1 MRCPF
6 TLLDFFFRRRRV
18 GSKACLKSLIPPLH
32 LGIVQE
38 SPGPSFRRHM
48 RPSSCLLAFVLA
60 AGFLAAGPRP
70 AAACSCSGGLTPCQ
84 AFASSP
90 IVFVGEVLSV
100 EETGGD
106 FRMRLRVVRALK
118 GIEATTADLWSDA
131 SSSCGVKL
139 KEGGR
144 YVVYTSLAGGRM
156 SIDAC
161 GYGRQLAPGEPDPEL
176 PPAPGSVYG
185 RVSRYDIDRIREF
198 QSLGAIPS
206 ARVTLNLPAGL
217 VTTASDQWGRFQ
229 FANVPPGEY
238 ELSVDAGQGLTS
250 WMPESVVLSDRE
262 ACVDTQIVLQPS
274 GKVSGRVLTADGR
287 PGAGIYVRLVPDGP
301 PGSLLAQH
309 VDRGHTTGPDG
320 RFTFEGLGPESYVL
334 AVNPEGRDATGRQPY
349 AAAFFGGGDRASA
362 TRIRVGEGSTIELD
376 RPFVLPAPLA
386 TRTFTV
392 AVTCRDGSVPPGLMT
407 RAHASGAIFAEFD
420 ETGDGPVRT
429 LNLVRDQAYT
439 LLVSIFIPAGPERPW
454 HGVRREEQLPVTEL
468 PAGAPG
474 RHIALVAPFTNCAE
488 TAQ

>member
-1 MRCPF
+1 
-6 TLLDFFFRRRRV
+6 
-18 GSKACLKSLIPPLH
+18 
-32 LGIVQE
+32 
-38 SPGPSFRRHM
+38 M
-48 RPSSCLLAFVLA
+48 RPSSCLLAFLLA

-70 AAACSCSGGLTPCQ
+70 AAACSCSGAPTPCQ

-131 SSSCGVKL
+131 RSSCGVKL
-139 KEGGR
+139 EEGGR

-156 SIDAC
+156 SIHAC
-161 GYGRQLAPGEPDPEL
+161 GYGRRLAPGEPDPEL

-185 RVSRYDIDRIREF
+185 SVERYDIDRIREF
-198 QSLGAIPS
+198 KSLEAIPS
-206 ARVTLNLPAGL
+206 VRVALNLPAGL
-217 VTTASDQWGRFQ
+217 VTAASDQWGRFQ
-229 FANVPPGEY
+229 FANVPPGKY
-238 ELSVDAGQGLTS
+238 ELSVDAGPGLAS
-250 WMPESVVLSDRE
+250 WMPESVVLSDSE

-287 PGAGIYVRLVPDGP
+287 PGAGIYVRLLPDGP
-301 PGSLLAQH
+301 AGSLLAQH
-309 VDRGHTTGPDG
+309 VDHGHTTAPDG
-320 RFTFEGLGPESYVL
+320 RFTFEGLAPDSYVL
-334 AVNPEGRDATGRQPY
+334 AVNPEGIEATGRQPY
-349 AAAFFGGGDRASA
+349 ATAFFGGADRASA
-362 TRIRVGEGSTIELD
+362 TRIPVGEGSAIELD

-392 AVTCRDGSVPPGLMT
+392 AVTCQDGSVPPALMA
-407 RAHASGAIFAEFD
+407 RAQATGGAFFAEFD

-429 LNLVRDQAYT
+429 LKLVRDQTYA
-439 LLVSIFIPAGPERPW
+439 LLVSIFIPAGPERPG
-454 HGVRREEQLPVTEL
+454 HGVRREEKLPVTEL

-488 TAQ
+488 TAP